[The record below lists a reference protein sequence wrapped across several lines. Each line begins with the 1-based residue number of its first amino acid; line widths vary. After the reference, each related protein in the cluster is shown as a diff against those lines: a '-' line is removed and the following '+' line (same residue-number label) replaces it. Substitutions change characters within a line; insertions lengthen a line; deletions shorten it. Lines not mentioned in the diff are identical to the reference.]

1 MEWYHIVLIIFFV
14 IFILFFLFTY
24 ICFKKTFYSKNKKRN
39 TDEIYVPD
47 DEIHQEYK
55 ETIYQ
60 DVKDIR
66 KLGHTPYS
74 ITSFDGLKLGAKYF
88 ECIKGA
94 PIEIMFHG
102 YRGNAEIDL
111 STGVKRAFKCG
122 RNVLLVSQRGGS
134 GSEGHIISF
143 GINERHDCVEWAK
156 FVVKEFGSDVKIIL
170 TGVSMGAATVL
181 MAGSMDL
188 PSNVIGIIA
197 DCGYNEPKDI
207 ILKVIV
213 DMKLPPKLIYPFIK
227 LSAKIFGKFDLEE
240 YSPFESVQKMKVPVF
255 FVHGSGDTYVP
266 CYMSEKLYAACN
278 SKKVLVTIK
287 DGKHGTAY
295 MKDPE
300 TYIEELNKFF
310 K

>member
-1 MEWYHIVLIIFFV
+1 MDWYYIILIVLLV
-14 IFILFFLFTY
+14 ILILLFLLTY

-39 TDEIYVPD
+39 NNDIYIPN

-55 ETIYQ
+55 DTIYQ

-66 KLGHTPYS
+66 NLVYTKYS
-74 ITSFDGLKLGAKYF
+74 IKSHDGLTLTAKYY
-88 ECIKGA
+88 ECNKNA

-122 RNVLLVSQRGGS
+122 RNVLLVSQRGSQGS
-134 GSEGHIISF
+134 DGHVITF
-143 GINERHDCVEWAK
+143 GIKERFDCVDWVN

-170 TGVSMGAATVL
+170 TGISMGAATVV
-181 MAGSMDL
+181 MAGSMDI

-197 DCGYNEPKDI
+197 DCGYNKPKDI
-207 ILKVIV
+207 IIKVIQ

-240 YSPFESVQKMKVPVF
+240 YSPLESVKKIKAPVF
-255 FVHGSGDTYVP
+255 FVHGTGDTFIP
-266 CYMSEKLYAACN
+266 IKMTEKLYDECI
-278 SKKVLVTIK
+278 SRKVLVPIK
-287 DGKHGTAY
+287 DGKHGTSY
-295 MKDPE
+295 MKDPDL
-300 TYIEELNKFF
+300 YITELEKFF